1 MKTYRSAVSP
11 VLSFIIG
18 ISWAGL
24 MGMTLLAG
32 DGGAIIILA
41 AVALF
46 FLYLYL
52 STTYAIDG
60 TTLHVR
66 SGFLFKERVDVGTIT
81 RISSVRDFFAAPAL
95 ALDRLVIRYGQDR
108 SVLISPRNRRSFL
121 KDLCAIN
128 PSIAF
133 DGLEPS

>member
-1 MKTYRSAVSP
+1 MKTYRSALSP
-11 VLSFIIG
+11 VLSSAIG
-18 ISWAGL
+18 FCWTGLVWMNLMAGN
-24 MGMTLLAG
+24 
-32 DGGAIIILA
+32 GGAVIVLT

-66 SGFLFKERVDVGTIT
+66 RGFMFKEKVDVSKIT
-81 RISSVRDFFAAPAL
+81 SIAAVREFLAAPAF
-95 ALDRLVIRYGQDR
+95 ALDRLVIRYGQDH

-121 KDLCAIN
+121 NDLRAIN
-128 PSIAF
+128 PSITF
-133 DGLEPS
+133 EGKESS